1 MAQRG
6 RAAVGRPPTADLGL
20 LTLAVVGISTSA
32 PLIAATTAP
41 VLAIAAWRCLLA
53 AVATGP
59 VVAWRQRA
67 EIGRLSPRITTYAA
81 VSGLTLAAHFAF
93 WMTSLRFTSVASS
106 TALVAT
112 QPVWAA
118 LIARRSGRDVPR
130 RAWLGIGIAL
140 LGAFVLTGVD
150 YSVSGRALFGDG
162 LALVGALLAAAYV
175 TIGEQ
180 VRRELSTATYTLI
193 AYSASAVALFIG
205 CLLAGSAISGY
216 SSSDWWKIIALTAAA
231 QLLGHTLISR
241 VLRTTSAT
249 VTSLAILFEMPG
261 ATLVAAI
268 WLGQVPSIAIWPA
281 VALLFAGLSLVIA
294 SGDRE
299 TLLESPPG

>member
-1 MAQRG
+1 
-6 RAAVGRPPTADLGL
+6 
-20 LTLAVVGISTSA
+20 
-32 PLIAATTAP
+32 
-41 VLAIAAWRCLLA
+41 
-53 AVATGP
+53 
-59 VVAWRQRA
+59 
-67 EIGRLSPRITTYAA
+67 
-81 VSGLTLAAHFAF
+81 
-93 WMTSLRFTSVASS
+93 
-106 TALVAT
+106 
-112 QPVWAA
+112 VWAA

-193 AYSASAVALFIG
+193 AYSASAVALFLG
-205 CLLAGSAISGY
+205 CLLTGSAISGY

-268 WLGQVPSIAIWPA
+268 WLRQVPSVAIWPA